1 MSPNVPPPR
10 VLLGTRS
17 LHGLTFATR
26 DRILDV
32 TSRYRGPEALAV
44 TISRA
49 LDAGAD
55 GMLASPTPLLAA
67 ATEILRRPVPVHA
80 VIPALTEQERLELEP
95 GVEPLLRRRVP
106 RAGTSA
112 GVRMALARF
121 TRPAS
126 IYGGDWA
133 VRLPV
138 LIESEIATVRARDVK
153 GVVLDAWLADCALAA
168 GNRRLFEMFVRLVR
182 SRFRA
187 MAGIET
193 HNLGLMLDRFRE
205 WGVTPDYIVAPVNAG
220 GLGMKPSRGESLAA
234 LRGATIPVLAKEL
247 CAGGAAFEDGAAF
260 AREHGARGIVADV
273 CELEDAGFELKAVG

>member
-1 MSPNVPPPR
+1 MSPVAPPR

-32 TSRYRGPEALAV
+32 TSRYRGPEAMAV

-55 GMLASPTPLLAA
+55 GVLASPTPLLAA
-67 ATEILRRPVPVHA
+67 ASRILRRAIPVHA
-80 VIPALTEQERLELEP
+80 VIPALNEQERLELEP
-95 GVEPLLRRRVP
+95 GVEPLLRRRVTGA
-106 RAGTSA
+106 RTSA

-126 IYGGDWA
+126 LYGGDWT

-138 LIESEIATVRARDVK
+138 LIESEIASVRTRDVK
-153 GVVLDAWLADCALAA
+153 GVVLDAWLSDCALAA
-168 GNRRLFEMFVRLVR
+168 GNRRLFETFVRLVR

-187 MAGIET
+187 AAGIET
-193 HNLGLMLDRFRE
+193 HNLGLMLERFRE
-205 WGVTPDYIVAPVNAG
+205 WGVSPDYIVAPVNAS
-220 GLGMKPSRGESLAA
+220 GLGMKPSRSESLAA
-234 LRGATIPVLAKEL
+234 LRETTIPVLAKEL
-247 CAGGAAFEDGAAF
+247 CAGGAAFEDGATF
-260 AREHGARGIVADV
+260 AREHGAAGIVADV